1 MTNNIKNLKEI
12 KNFTYKTILETF
24 KEKVCTL
31 QSYRNFV
38 EYDNSY
44 LVRKDECANV
54 VLETN
59 DINIKSNTETELNYD
74 PNNNIGWLVLSCI
87 YIVHELSH
95 LQQDI
100 DKFNLLTDENYRDKI
115 ELANEAKTFDILINS
130 GKELKHILDTVNNKY
145 GKVFKETE
153 FEKSTLENVFLMFFK
168 NARPTVGFKEALGT
182 YKTISVGTKMKN
194 LGLVGSDVKD
204 FYKYNNIIFEDKK
217 NNLCTYLAKDGMLV
231 RDFISYYVD
240 NYSDPYAY
248 KTFEVD
254 YDTALV
260 EVVS

>member
-1 MTNNIKNLKEI
+1 MKNNVNLKEI
-12 KNFTYKTILETF
+12 KVFTYKTILETF
-24 KEKVCTL
+24 KKKVCIL

-38 EYDNSY
+38 EYDNGY
-44 LVRKDECANV
+44 IVRKDECANV

-74 PNNNIGWLVLSCI
+74 PNNNIGWLVLSCV

-100 DKFNLLTDENYRDKI
+100 DKFKLINDEDYRDKI

-145 GKVFKETE
+145 GEVFKDID
-153 FEKSTLENVFLMFFK
+153 FKKDSLEKVFLMFFK
-168 NARPTVGFKEALGT
+168 NARPTVGFKEALER
-182 YKTISVGTKMKN
+182 YKNISVGTKMKN
-194 LGLVGSDVKD
+194 LDLIGSNIKD
-204 FYKYNNIIFEDKK
+204 FSNYSNVIFKDAK
-217 NNLCTYLAKDGMLV
+217 NNLCTYLAKDGALV
-231 RDFISYYVD
+231 REFISYYVD
-240 NYSDPYAY
+240 NYSKPYSY